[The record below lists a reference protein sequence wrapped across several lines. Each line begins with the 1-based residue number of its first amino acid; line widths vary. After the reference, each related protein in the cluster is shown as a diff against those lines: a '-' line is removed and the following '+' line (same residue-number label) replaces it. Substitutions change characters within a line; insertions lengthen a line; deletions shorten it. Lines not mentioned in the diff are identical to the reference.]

1 MRGFDRARGFTL
13 VEVMV
18 SVAILTVG
26 TVGLLSMHQSTL
38 LTNRAARMMA
48 QANTVNRNW
57 IQRVQR
63 DAFKWNAA
71 GFGPVELG
79 STEYLTELTAV
90 VDTTDWFKPEPT
102 DTALSWGFEWNG
114 QDTRTTADMRFC
126 THLKLSWVRLLNSV
140 RVDVRTF
147 WVREG
152 IRGSAEASSYST
164 YCNGGNPATLDL
176 AALPNIRTTYASTVV
191 RWMSRN

>member
-1 MRGFDRARGFTL
+1 MRRIEADQGFTL

-48 QANTVNRNW
+48 QANTTNRNW

-63 DAFKWNAA
+63 DGFKWNSP
-71 GFGPVELG
+71 GFSPVELG
-79 STEYLTELTAV
+79 STEYLTALTGV
-90 VDTTDWFKPEPT
+90 VDTTDWYKPEPT
-102 DTALSWGFEWNG
+102 DTALSWGFQWNG

-126 THLKLSWVRLLNSV
+126 THLKLSWVRFKNSV

-152 IRGSAEASSYST
+152 IRGSAEATGYST
-164 YCNGGNPATLDL
+164 YCNGGTPATLDL
-176 AALPNIRTTYASTVV
+176 AALTNIRTTYASTVV